1 MAKLSIILPVYNEK
15 MHIQQ
20 VLNRIRNAALPD
32 GVEKEIIIVDDG
44 SNDGTTEILKNI
56 KDAEKKNNI
65 VTVHHSV
72 LNFGKGIATRIGIHY
87 ATGNVILI
95 QDGDMEYDPNDY
107 PKLILPILEGKASI
121 VYGTRFHKRPK
132 GMALPNYIANK
143 MLTFFTNLIYNANI
157 TDEATAYK
165 VFRSDVLK
173 NLTLRSRRFEFC
185 PEVTAKTLKRG
196 YTIHEVPIHY
206 DARSIEEGKKIRWK
220 DGFVALWTLLKYR
233 FVD

>member
-1 MAKLSIILPVYNEK
+1 
-15 MHIQQ
+15 
-20 VLNRIRNAALPD
+20 
-32 GVEKEIIIVDDG
+32 
-44 SNDGTTEILKNI
+44 
-56 KDAEKKNNI
+56 
-65 VTVHHSV
+65 
-72 LNFGKGIATRIGIHY
+72 
-87 ATGNVILI
+87 
-95 QDGDMEYDPNDY
+95 
-107 PKLILPILEGKASI
+107 
-121 VYGTRFHKRPK
+121 
-132 GMALPNYIANK
+132 MALPNYIANK

>member
-1 MAKLSIILPVYNEK
+1 MAKLSIILPIYNEK
-15 MHIQQ
+15 MHIRE
-20 VLNRIRNAALPD
+20 VLNRIRNASLPY
-32 GVEKEIIIVDDG
+32 GIEREIIIVDDG

-56 KDAEKKNNI
+56 IDTESEGNV

-87 ATGNVILI
+87 ATGDIILV

-107 PKLILPILEGKASI
+107 TKLISPILEGKSSI

-132 GMALPNYIANK
+132 GMTLPNYIANK
-143 MLTFFTNLIYNANI
+143 LLTFFTNLLYNANI

-173 NLTLRSRRFEFC
+173 NLTLKSRRFEFC

-196 YTIHEVPIHY
+196 YTIHDVPIHY
-206 DARSIEEGKKIRWK
+206 DARTIEEGKKIRWK
-220 DGFVALWTLLKYR
+220 DGFVALWTLLKYK